1 VLSRLVGGDSLEEDK
16 GRILPGVT
24 RVATKV
30 PLDRV
35 GVIIGGGGSVIDMLR
50 RRLGVSVRVDST
62 TGSVTIEPMSPSTP
76 VANLLKAKE
85 YIDAIGYGFSP
96 ERAERVLEE
105 DQVLVV
111 IDLKGYVGD
120 SENHL
125 KRIKGR
131 IIGEGGRARRH
142 LEEITDTYISV
153 GENSVAIIGG
163 YEEAEIARQAIQML
177 IEGRQHVTVYKYTEK
192 MMAGVRRKKPKIL

>member
-1 VLSRLVGGDSLEEDK
+1 MEEDK

-30 PLDRV
+30 SLDRV

-192 MMAGVRRKKPKIL
+192 MMAGVRRRKPKIL

>member
-192 MMAGVRRKKPKIL
+192 MMAGVRRRKPKIL

>member
-1 VLSRLVGGDSLEEDK
+1 LEEDK

-192 MMAGVRRKKPKIL
+192 MMAGVRRRKPKIL

>member
-30 PLDRV
+30 SLDRV

-192 MMAGVRRKKPKIL
+192 MMAGVRRRKPKIL

>member
-1 VLSRLVGGDSLEEDK
+1 MEEDK

-192 MMAGVRRKKPKIL
+192 MMAGVRRRKPKIL

>member
-1 VLSRLVGGDSLEEDK
+1 MSPEKGGV
-16 GRILPGVT
+16 LPGI
-24 RVATKV
+24 TKITTKI

-35 GVIIGGGGSVIDMLR
+35 GVIIGSGGSIIDMLK
-50 RRLGVSVRVDST
+50 RRLGVSIKVDSS
-62 TGSVTIEPMSPSTP
+62 TGAVVIEPISSSTP

-96 ERAERVLEE
+96 ERAERLLDE

-111 IDLKGYVGD
+111 IDLKSYVGD

-131 IIGEGGRARRH
+131 IIGESGRARRN
-142 LEEITDTYISV
+142 LEEITNTYISV
-153 GENSVAIIGG
+153 GETTVAIIGG
-163 YEEAEIARQAIQML
+163 FEEAEVARQAIQML
-177 IEGRQHVTVYKYTEK
+177 IEGRQHTTVYKYAER
-192 MMAGVRRKKPKIL
+192 MMAGLRRRKPSFW

>member
-1 VLSRLVGGDSLEEDK
+1 MGEDR

-24 RVATKV
+24 RISTKV

-50 RRLGVSVRVDST
+50 RRLGVSVKVDST
-62 TGSVTIEPMSPSTP
+62 TGSVTIEPMSPTTP

-96 ERAERVLEE
+96 ERAERVLDE
-105 DQVLVV
+105 DQVLIV
-111 IDLKGYVGD
+111 IDLKSYVGD

-153 GENSVAIIGG
+153 GESSVAIIGG
-163 YEEAEIARQAIQML
+163 YEEAEVARQAIQML
-177 IEGRQHVTVYKYTEK
+177 IEGRQHVTVYRYAEK
-192 MMAGVRRKKPKIL
+192 MMAGVRRRKPKIL